1 MIAGITYDL
10 KDDYL
15 KEGFSEEESAEFD
28 RLSTIDAIDNAIKKA
43 GIKTERI
50 GNVKSLIKQIA
61 SGKRWDF
68 VFNITEGMYGIGREA
83 QVPAILDAYGIPY
96 TFSDP
101 LVLSLCLH
109 KGMTKRV
116 VRDLKIPTPDFAEVS
131 SPEDVEKIKLPFPLF
146 AKPVAEG
153 TSKGINANSKITT
166 KAELK
171 KVCVNLLKKFKQ
183 PVLVET
189 YLPGREFTVGIIGSG
204 KNSRAIGTLE
214 VFLNDNAEMEA
225 YSYSN
230 KQNFETLVEYSAA
243 KGKIAQQC
251 ERTALQV
258 WRGLNCRDAG
268 RVDIRLDKKGIP
280 SFIEVNPL
288 AGLNPDISDLPILC
302 SLVKFPYQKLIEHI
316 IKSTIKRIKK

>member
-10 KDDYL
+10 KVDYL
-15 KEGFSEEESAEFD
+15 KEGFSEEEAAEFD
-28 RLSTIDAIDNAIKKA
+28 RLSTIDAIDNAIKKM

-50 GNVKSLIKQIA
+50 GNVKSLIKKIA

-131 SPEDVEKIKLPFPLF
+131 SIEDLEKIKLPFPLF

-153 TSKGINANSKITT
+153 TSKGINANSKI
-166 KAELK
+166 KSKSELK

-204 KNSRAIGTLE
+204 KSSCAVGTLE
-214 VFLNDNAEMEA
+214 VFLNDKAETEA

-230 KQNFETLVEYSAA
+230 KQNFENLVEYSAA
-243 KGKIAQQC
+243 KGRIAEQC
-251 ERTALQV
+251 ERAALEV

-268 RVDIRLDKKGIP
+268 RVDIRLDKSGIP
-280 SFIEVNPL
+280 NFIEVNPL

-316 IKSTIKRIKK
+316 VKSTIKRIKK